1 MQLPHKEIQRSHPA
15 TPASQASST
24 FCQKESKPVEAPHEI
39 SACKSKVTKA
49 VPLKTVQVEVDPLKV
64 AEPEACLHKTDLVVA
79 ADTPKENIPVVHQ
92 NIKATISLVD
102 MLTQKLSSIS
112 LGEATPDV
120 AS

>member
-1 MQLPHKEIQRSHPA
+1 MHPA
-15 TPASQASST
+15 TPTCQASST
-24 FCQKESKPVEAPHEI
+24 FCQQESKPVAAPHEEI
-39 SACKSKVTKA
+39 SACKSKATKA
-49 VPLKTVQVEVDPLKV
+49 VILKTVQVEVDPLKV

>member
-1 MQLPHKEIQRSHPA
+1 MHPA
-15 TPASQASST
+15 TPTCQAQASST
-24 FCQKESKPVEAPHEI
+24 FCQQESKPVEAPHEI

-64 AEPEACLHKTDLVVA
+64 AEPEACLHKTDSVVA

-92 NIKATISLVD
+92 NTKANVDANSLVD